1 MDTRLRD
8 ALRSLRADPA
18 RPVTFTDD
26 AVDAA
31 YLTELAIL
39 EDGDPHAHVQRKTE
53 DLEARLAKMERSH
66 IKTLLRRIP

>member
-1 MDTRLRD
+1 LRVEP
-8 ALRSLRADPA
+8 S
-18 RPVTFTDD
+18 RPLTFSED

-31 YLTELAIL
+31 YLTELALL